1 MSLSIVKHEDPLQNG
16 EFGLRM
22 LLISLLIH
30 SSGFHRTE
38 EALHHSVIIAIA
50 SATHAHLKLKLS
62 QQRFRSLAGILAALI
77 RVLSNSAV
85 GLRRPKAFRRA
96 ASTML
101 SSRCAA
107 MAQPTMNRV

>member
-16 EFGLRM
+16 EIGLRM
-22 LLISLLIH
+22 LLIVCSIH

-38 EALHHSVIIAIA
+38 EAFHHSVIVAIA

-62 QQRFRSLAGILAALI
+62 QQRFKKLAGILAALI
-77 RVLSNSAV
+77 VFSNSTV
-85 GLRRPKAFRRA
+85 GLRRLKAFRRA

-107 MAQPTMNRV
+107 MAQPTLNRV